1 MAITGPQRY
10 LFDIPD
16 DVTYL
21 NASYLTPQ
29 LRSRR
34 RAAQRALDQADAPW
48 TIVTDDFFSPV
59 ERLRERFAAI
69 IGADVDGVAI
79 IPSVSYGAGIATAN
93 LEVGPGRTVI
103 VIEDQFPSN
112 VYPWRS
118 ALDLGGGRLVTVPR
132 PAEGSWTEALL
143 ETIDDRTAVVTV
155 PNCHWTDGSLV
166 DLEAVG
172 RAARAVGAALVVDAS
187 QSLGAMPFDTGV
199 IKPDFV
205 YAVGYKWLLGPFG
218 LGYLWMAP
226 QHREGTPLEQGW
238 IVRKG
243 ADDFTRLVDYQDDYA
258 PGARRFDVGE
268 RSSFQLVPM
277 AIAALEQ
284 VLDWGIPD
292 VAAALQGLTGAI
304 EERATARGLRA
315 IARTD
320 RAPHMIGM
328 RAASGWPLGLSAA
341 LAEARVFVSVRGDSI
356 RVSPHVYS
364 DESDVDRLFS
374 VLDRVLGA

>member
-79 IPSVSYGAGIATAN
+79 FPSVSYGAGIATAN

-118 ALDLGGGRLVTVPR
+118 ALDL
-132 PAEGSWTEALL
+132 E
-143 ETIDDRTAVVTV
+143 I
-155 PNCHWTDGSLV
+155 
-166 DLEAVG
+166 G
-172 RAARAVGAALVVDAS
+172 RASG
-187 QSLGAMPFDTGV
+187 
-199 IKPDFV
+199 
-205 YAVGYKWLLGPFG
+205 
-218 LGYLWMAP
+218 
-226 QHREGTPLEQGW
+226 RE
-238 IVRKG
+238 
-243 ADDFTRLVDYQDDYA
+243 
-258 PGARRFDVGE
+258 
-268 RSSFQLVPM
+268 
-277 AIAALEQ
+277 
-284 VLDWGIPD
+284 
-292 VAAALQGLTGAI
+292 
-304 EERATARGLRA
+304 
-315 IARTD
+315 
-320 RAPHMIGM
+320 
-328 RAASGWPLGLSAA
+328 
-341 LAEARVFVSVRGDSI
+341 RV
-356 RVSPHVYS
+356 
-364 DESDVDRLFS
+364 
-374 VLDRVLGA
+374 